1 MEKTSDV
8 ALIMEMM
15 EDEDDKLHDDIIEND
30 QDFAYYEAK
39 ATNILKQFTNHDEDY
54 FYFLK
59 TILKNYNMLSKER
72 KEEIKKYLGIEK
84 QIVYKEKI
92 IYKETPQK
100 SKKAKPKLNT
110 YDDY

>member
-39 ATNILKQFTNHDEDY
+39 ATNILKQFTKPDEDY

-92 IYKETPQK
+92 VYKENPQK